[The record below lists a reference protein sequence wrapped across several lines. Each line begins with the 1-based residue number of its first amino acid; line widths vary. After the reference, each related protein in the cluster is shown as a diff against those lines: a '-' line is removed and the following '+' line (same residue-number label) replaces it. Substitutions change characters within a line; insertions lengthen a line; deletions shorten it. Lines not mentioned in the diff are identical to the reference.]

1 MVAFRAIAWED
12 VISDLMYAN
21 AGGKIVPIFILPNGR
36 STFYQYQGDDPLT
49 FFRVKLGS
57 DGKPVLGPD
66 GKPQYEVA
74 GTISTQKFA
83 RRTLLMFFRAPNA
96 PGQYKILAVDD
107 SNAALPPGSCRFLNF
122 SNFSLRISCGA
133 AHGEV
138 DPNGALTLS
147 EAPPGKGDGAAAVE
161 IWAITPQGPIRA
173 YANRWQYG
181 STTRTL
187 AFFALSPQDSSFELK
202 RILEDLSAL
211 PTPPPSK
218 R

>member
-1 MVAFRAIAWED
+1 MSWED

-21 AGGKIVPIFILPNGR
+21 TDGKIVPIFILPNGR
-36 STFYQYQGDDPLT
+36 STFYQYKGDDPLT

-57 DGKPVLGPD
+57 DGQPVLGPD
-66 GKPQYEVA
+66 GKSQYQVA

-83 RRTLLMFFRAPNA
+83 PRTLLMFFRAPNA

-147 EAPPGKGDGAAAVE
+147 EEPAGKEDGAAAVE
-161 IWAITPQGPIRA
+161 IWANTAQGPVRA

-181 STTRTL
+181 SSTRTL

-202 RILEDLSAL
+202 RIFEEVSAL
-211 PTPPPSK
+211 PTPPASK
-218 R
+218 RH